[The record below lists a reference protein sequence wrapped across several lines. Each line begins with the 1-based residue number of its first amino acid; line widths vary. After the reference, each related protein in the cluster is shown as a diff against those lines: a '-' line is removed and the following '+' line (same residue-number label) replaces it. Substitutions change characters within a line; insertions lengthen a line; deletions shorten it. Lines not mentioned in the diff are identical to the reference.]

1 MSRPWFAAVVAV
13 LLAAASCVAARAA
26 LTGPAVGDPAPDFS
40 LTTLDGQR
48 IALASLRG
56 KTVVLNVFGSWCP
69 PCRLE
74 TPDLI
79 AESVAEHGHGVVFVG
94 IDTTETAAV
103 ARAFGAAKGI
113 PYPIVVTPGDSPFA
127 VAYDIRNY
135 PTTFVIDPQG
145 RLRARHADNL
155 LPRAQ
160 LHAYIVAA
168 EHGASAPLVTAFQR
182 QLDAL
187 LDPDRFSFT
196 GDPATVLA
204 AANAAAAAIAQADDL
219 QDDAMDDA
227 SRDHD
232 LIRTQE
238 EEAKLR
244 DRAIVALG
252 TIDHDDADA
261 QPLLA
266 RLHGDQAVALGLWTD
281 AQTSYAQ
288 ALALRPDDVAAL
300 AGAAHVAGKLGADA
314 QAVAFEERI
323 VAKAPSYATY
333 VALARARAK
342 TGDRSGAYA
351 ALDAALPLA
360 VAAGASARA
369 WTQLYSGRVAL
380 QLDDVSRARSA
391 FDAAAAA
398 AATLPPQSPAYAI
411 YVEQAQEA
419 TIALAARTD
428 APLTVAAAPWTGADL
443 PGSIASTVK
452 YRIAVTAAP
461 GTSVL
466 LRAVGLPK
474 TWVGSWCTD
483 RVCQPTRTRVV
494 VPASGVKIV
503 EFQVVPDDPKH
514 AGLHPPVQI
523 VARSRVVVSTTVR
536 G

>member
-1 MSRPWFAAVVAV
+1 MPRAPLAAVLVAV
-13 LLAAASCVAARAA
+13 ALVAAACGGARAA
-26 LTGPAVGDPAPDFS
+26 LSGPVIGDPAPDFT
-40 LTTLDGQR
+40 LTTLDGAR
-48 IALASLRG
+48 LSLAALRG

-79 AESVAEHGHGVVFVG
+79 AEAAADRGRGVVFVG
-94 IDTTETAAV
+94 IDTTETPAV
-103 ARAFGAAKGI
+103 ARAFAAAKGI
-113 PYPIVVTPGDSPFA
+113 PYPIVATSGDSPFA
-127 VAYDIRNY
+127 TAYDIRNY

-168 EHGASAPLVTAFQR
+168 QRGTSAPLETAFQR

-187 LDPDRFSFT
+187 LDPSRFTFT
-196 GDPATVLA
+196 GDPAAIAA
-204 AANAAAAAIAQADDL
+204 AANAAAGAIAQADAL
-219 QDDAMDDA
+219 EGDAMNDA
-227 SRDHD
+227 ARDHD
-232 LIRTQE
+232 LIRTEE

-244 DRAIVALG
+244 DRAIIALG
-252 TIDHDDADA
+252 AIDRNEDA
-261 QPLLA
+261 QELLA

-288 ALALRPDDVAAL
+288 ALAVRPDDVAAL
-300 AGAAHVAGKLGADA
+300 TGAARVAAKLGADA
-314 QAVAFEERI
+314 QVVAFDERI
-323 VAKAPSYATY
+323 VAKAPSYVTY

-351 ALDAALPLA
+351 ALDAAVPLA
-360 VAAGASARA
+360 NNAAARA
-369 WTQLYSGRVAL
+369 WTALYAGRIAL
-380 QLDDVSRARSA
+380 QLNDVPRARAA
-391 FDAAAAA
+391 FVAAGDA
-398 AATLPPQSPAYAI
+398 AATLPPSSPAYAL

-428 APLTVAAAPWTGADL
+428 APLSVTAAPWTGADL

-466 LRAVGLPK
+466 LRASGLPAD
-474 TWVGSWCTD
+474 WVGSWCTD
-483 RVCQPTRTRVV
+483 RVCQPTQTRVV

-503 EFQVVPDDPKH
+503 EFQIVPDDPKH
-514 AGLHPPVQI
+514 AGLHRRVRI
-523 VARSRVVVSTTVR
+523 VASARTSVATEVR